1 MISLV
6 MRLSHLKKFLYTVL
20 SLLILFV
27 VMISFFSLN
36 LPDYNQLKNY
46 KPSIMTRVH
55 NSSGELVK
63 EYSNEYRVFIPIDA
77 VPAIVKSAFVSAEDK
92 NFYTHIG
99 IDLLGI
105 TRAFINNL
113 KNINSNKR
121 PQGASTITQQVAKNF
136 LLTDELSLTR
146 KIKEAILAIKIE
158 TAFSKDKILE
168 LYLNQIY
175 LGSGTYGVA
184 SASNR
189 YFKKSLQEITIEE
202 AAYLAALPKAPSN
215 YHPVRNYKNA
225 TIRRNWVLGRM
236 YSNNYI
242 SEDDWKASI
251 VKELKTSIDKPNKKY
266 SSDYYSEEVKRKIV
280 DIFGEYELYN
290 GGLSIRTSLD
300 SDLQLLTTTS
310 LQQGL
315 MDYDKRHGYRG
326 PLDNIEDSNWHQ
338 LVLEKFKKPSIFR
351 LGRVKK
357 VSSKTISIENNNQ
370 EIFSINLDD
379 NTWLRKYINNNYVGK
394 KISNFNDILKI
405 NDVILF
411 SIDNNENYIIEQTP
425 KINGAVIVM
434 EPYTGRVLAM
444 TGGFDFRLSSF
455 NRAVQAKRQPG
466 SAFKPFVYLA
476 ALENGFQPNT
486 MILDA
491 PFVIDQG
498 EKLGKW
504 KPENY
509 GKKFYGP
516 SPLRKGIENSRNLM
530 TIRIAQYLGMDKIS
544 EISVRAGVVD
554 EMPKILSM
562 SLGAGETSLINLT
575 RAYASFVNGGNRV
588 NPIFI
593 DRIQDRRGINIY
605 KAELGKC
612 KNCLDSF
619 SDLNLMPLLENDE
632 ENIFSAPHA
641 FQITSMLK
649 GAVDRGTG
657 RKTKFKDIEIAGKTG
672 TTNNNTDAWFI
683 GYTSDLIIGI
693 YTGFDKPVSLGK
705 KETGSSVAVPI
716 FKNIIEEYLKTNK
729 SLPFRVPSGIELIK
743 TDLDTGKIITSNDN
757 NTIYEAF
764 GKNDK
769 ISPYGETLIGL
780 EGFKS
785 IQVDEVN
792 EDIYLVY

>member
-1 MISLV
+1 MKLKHLKIFLFIALV
-6 MRLSHLKKFLYTVL
+6 MLGLSMAIIV
-20 SLLILFV
+20 
-27 VMISFFSLN
+27 FFSLN
-36 LPDYNQLKNY
+36 LPDYSQLKDY
-46 KPSIMTRVH
+46 KPSVTTRVH
-55 NSSGELVK
+55 NSSGKLVK

-77 VPAIVKSAFVSAEDK
+77 VPAIVKSAFISSEDK
-92 NFYTHIG
+92 NFYSHIG

-105 TRAFINNL
+105 SRAFINNL
-113 KNINSNKR
+113 KNVFTNKR

-136 LLTDELSLTR
+136 LLTDELSLAR

-158 TAFSKDKILE
+158 TAFSKDRILE

-175 LGSGTYGVA
+175 LGSGTYGIA
-184 SASNR
+184 AASNK
-189 YFKKSLQEITIEE
+189 YFKKPLQEITIEE

-215 YHPVRNYKNA
+215 YHPIKNYDNA
-225 TIRRNWVLGRM
+225 IARRNWVLNRM
-236 YSNNYI
+236 YLNGYI
-242 SEDDWKASI
+242 SKTDLSI
-251 VKELKTSIDKPNKKY
+251 SISKDLKTSIDKSNKKY
-266 SSDYYSEEVKRKIV
+266 SADYYSEEVKRKII

-300 SDLQLLTTTS
+300 SNLQILTTDS
-310 LQQGL
+310 LQKGL

-326 PLDNIEDSNWHQ
+326 PLDNVDDENWYEIILKKDLKPTLFKLARIKKITSEKIYLENKNKDS
-338 LVLEKFKKPSIFR
+338 
-351 LGRVKK
+351 
-357 VSSKTISIENNNQ
+357 
-370 EIFSINLDD
+370 FSINL
-379 NTWLRKYINNNYVGK
+379 NQNKWLRKYINNNYVGK
-394 KISNFNDILKI
+394 KVSNFNDIFRI

-411 SIDNNENYIIEQTP
+411 STNAKSMHKIEQLP

-434 EPYTGRVLAM
+434 EPYSGRVLAM

-498 EKLGKW
+498 GELGKW

-530 TIRIAQYLGMDKIS
+530 TIRIAQYLGMEKIS
-544 EISVRAGVVD
+544 EIANRSD
-554 EMPKILSM
+554 ILEEMPEILSM
-562 SLGAGETSLINLT
+562 ALGAGETTLIDLT
-575 RAYASFVNGGNRV
+575 KAYASFVNGGVKV

-593 DRIQDRRGINIY
+593 DKIQNRRGTTIY
-605 KAELGKC
+605 KANLGSC
-612 KNCLDSF
+612 NNCLDSF
-619 SDLNLMPLLENDE
+619 SNLNLKPQITSNK
-632 ENIFSAPHA
+632 ENIISASHA
-641 FQITSMLK
+641 YQITSMLK

-657 RKTKFKDIEIAGKTG
+657 RKTRFKGIEIAGKTG

-683 GYTSDLIIGI
+683 GYTSDLIIGV
-693 YTGFDKPVSLGK
+693 YTGFDKPLSLGK

-716 FKNIIEEYLKTNK
+716 FKNIIEQYLKFNN
-729 SLPFRVPSGIELIK
+729 SLPFRVPKGIELIK
-743 TDLDTGKIITSNDN
+743 TDYDTGKIITSNDS

-764 GKNDK
+764 GKSDK
-769 ISPYGETLIGL
+769 ISSYGKTLIGL
-780 EGFKS
+780 EGFRA
-785 IQVDEVN
+785 IQVDEIN
-792 EDIYLVY
+792 DDTYLVY

>member
-6 MRLSHLKKFLYTVL
+6 MRLSHLKKFLYTAL
-20 SLLILFV
+20 SLLTLFV

-99 IDLLGI
+99 VDPLGI

-357 VSSKTISIENNNQ
+357 VSSKTISLENNNQ

-588 NPIFI
+588 DPIFI

-619 SDLNLMPLLENDE
+619 SDLNLMPLLENDK

>member
-20 SLLILFV
+20 SLLTLFV

-99 IDLLGI
+99 VDPLGI

-357 VSSKTISIENNNQ
+357 VSSKTISLENNNQ

-619 SDLNLMPLLENDE
+619 SDLNLMPLLENDK

>member
-1 MISLV
+1 MK
-6 MRLSHLKKFLYTVL
+6 LSYLKKFLYIAL
-20 SLLILFV
+20 ASFSLLVII
-27 VMISFFSLN
+27 ISFFSIN
-36 LPDYNQLKNY
+36 LPDYSQLKNY

-77 VPAIVKSAFVSAEDK
+77 VPAIVKSAFISAEDK
-92 NFYTHIG
+92 NFYRHIG
-99 IDLLGI
+99 VDLFGI
-105 TRAFINNL
+105 SRAFINNI
-113 KNINSNKR
+113 KNLSSNKR

-158 TAFSKDKILE
+158 TTFSKDKILE

-184 SASNR
+184 AASNR

-215 YHPVRNYKNA
+215 YHPIRNYDNA
-225 TIRRNWVLGRM
+225 IARRNWVLSRM

-242 SEDDWKASI
+242 NEDEWRESSL
-251 VKELKTSIDKPNKKY
+251 KELKTSIDKPNKKY

-326 PLDNIEDSNWHQ
+326 PLDNIADDNWHK
-338 LVLEKFKKPSIFR
+338 LVMEKFKKPSIFK
-351 LGRVKK
+351 LGRIKK
-357 VSSKTISIENNNQ
+357 VNSKIIYLENKVK
-370 EIFSINLDD
+370 ESFLINLDD

-394 KISNFNDILKI
+394 KVLNFNDILRI

-411 SIDNNENYIIEQTP
+411 SIDENGIYKIEQTP

-434 EPYTGRVLAM
+434 EPYSGRVLAM

-476 ALENGFQPNT
+476 ALESGFQPNT

-544 EISVRAGVVD
+544 EIAERSGIID

-562 SLGAGETSLINLT
+562 SLGAGETSLIELT
-575 RAYASFVNGGNRV
+575 KAYASFVNGGNRV
-588 NPIFI
+588 DPIFI
-593 DRIQDRRGINIY
+593 DRIQDRRGTNIY
-605 KAELGKC
+605 KAELGNC

-619 SDLNLMPLLENDE
+619 SALNTVPLIENDKE
-632 ENIFSAPHA
+632 AIFSKPHA

-649 GAVDRGTG
+649 GAIDRGTG
-657 RKTKFKDIEIAGKTG
+657 RKTRFKGIEIAGKTG
-672 TTNNNTDAWFI
+672 TTNNNTDAWFV
-683 GYTSDLIIGI
+683 GYTSDLIIGV

-743 TDLDTGKIITSNDN
+743 TDLDTGKIITNNNS

-769 ISPYGETLIGL
+769 ISPYGETLIGS

-785 IQVDEVN
+785 IQVDEIN
-792 EDIYLVY
+792 NDIYLVY

>member
-20 SLLILFV
+20 SLLTLFV

-326 PLDNIEDSNWHQ
+326 PLDNIEDSNWHK

-394 KISNFNDILKI
+394 KILNFNDILKI

>member
-1 MISLV
+1 MK
-6 MRLSHLKKFLYTVL
+6 LSYLKKFLYIAL
-20 SLLILFV
+20 ALFSLLVII
-27 VMISFFSLN
+27 ISFFSIN
-36 LPDYNQLKNY
+36 LPDYSQLKNY

-77 VPAIVKSAFVSAEDK
+77 VPSIVKSAFISAEDK
-92 NFYTHIG
+92 NFYRHIG
-99 IDLLGI
+99 VDLLGI
-105 TRAFINNL
+105 SRAFINNI
-113 KNINSNKR
+113 KNLSSNKR

-158 TAFSKDKILE
+158 TTFSKDKILE

-184 SASNR
+184 AASNR

-215 YHPVRNYKNA
+215 YHPVRNYDNA
-225 TIRRNWVLGRM
+225 IARRNWVLSRM

-242 SEDDWKASI
+242 NEDEWRASSL
-251 VKELKTSIDKPNKKY
+251 KELKTSIDKPNKKY

-326 PLDNIEDSNWHQ
+326 PLDNIADDNWHK
-338 LVLEKFKKPSIFR
+338 LVMEKFKKPSIFK
-351 LGRVKK
+351 LGRIKKINSKIIYLENKVKE
-357 VSSKTISIENNNQ
+357 S
-370 EIFSINLDD
+370 FLINLDD
-379 NTWLRKYINNNYVGK
+379 NIWLRKYINNNYVGK
-394 KISNFNDILKI
+394 KVLNFNDILRI

-411 SIDNNENYIIEQTP
+411 SIDENGIYKIEQTP

-434 EPYTGRVLAM
+434 EPYSGRVLAM
-444 TGGFDFRLSSF
+444 AGGFDFRLSSF

-476 ALENGFQPNT
+476 ALESGFQPNT

-544 EISVRAGVVD
+544 EIAERSGIID

-562 SLGAGETSLINLT
+562 SLGAGETSLIELT
-575 RAYASFVNGGNRV
+575 KAYASFVNGGNRV
-588 NPIFI
+588 DPIFI
-593 DRIQDRRGINIY
+593 DRIQDRRGTNIY
-605 KAELGKC
+605 KAELGNC

-619 SDLNLMPLLENDE
+619 SALNTVPLIENDKE
-632 ENIFSAPHA
+632 AIFSEPHA

-657 RKTKFKDIEIAGKTG
+657 RKTRFKGIEIAGKTG
-672 TTNNNTDAWFI
+672 TTNNNTDAWFV
-683 GYTSDLIIGI
+683 GYTSDLIIGV

-743 TDLDTGKIITSNDN
+743 TDLDTGKIITNNNS

-769 ISPYGETLIGL
+769 ISPYGETLIGSD
-780 EGFKS
+780 GFKS
-785 IQVDEVN
+785 IQVDEIN
-792 EDIYLVY
+792 NDIYLVY

>member
-1 MISLV
+1 MK
-6 MRLSHLKKFLYTVL
+6 LSYLKKFIYFALGLL
-20 SLLILFV
+20 SFLAII
-27 VMISFFSLN
+27 ISFFSFN
-36 LPDYNQLKNY
+36 LPDYSQLKNY

-55 NSSGELVK
+55 NSSGELIK

-77 VPAIVKSAFVSAEDK
+77 VPTIVKLAFISAEDK

-99 IDLLGI
+99 VDLFGI
-105 TRAFINNL
+105 SRAFINNV
-113 KNINSNKR
+113 KNISSNKR

-158 TAFSKDKILE
+158 TTFSKDKILE

-175 LGSGTYGVA
+175 LGSGTYGIA
-184 SASNR
+184 AASNR
-189 YFKKSLQEITIEE
+189 YFKKSLRDITIEE

-215 YHPVRNYKNA
+215 YHPVRNYDNA
-225 TIRRNWVLGRM
+225 IARRNWVLGRM
-236 YSNNYI
+236 YSNNHINEDEWKI
-242 SEDDWKASI
+242 SI
-251 VKELKTSIDKPNKKY
+251 LKELKTSIDEPNKKY

-326 PLDNIEDSNWHQ
+326 PLDNIDDINWHK
-338 LVLEKFKKPSIFR
+338 LVLEKFKKPSIFKF
-351 LGRVKK
+351 GQIKEVN
-357 VSSKTISIENNNQ
+357 SKTIYLENNKK
-370 EIFSINLDD
+370 ETLLISLDN

-394 KISNFNDILKI
+394 KVVNFKDILKI
-405 NDVILF
+405 NDIILF
-411 SIDNNENYIIEQTP
+411 SIDRNDNYKIEQTP

-434 EPYTGRVLAM
+434 KPDSGRVLAM

-544 EISVRAGVVD
+544 EIAERSGILD

-588 NPIFI
+588 DPIFI
-593 DRIQDRRGINIY
+593 DRIQDRRGVNIY
-605 KAELGKC
+605 KAELGDC

-619 SDLNLMPLLENDE
+619 SELNSVPILENDK

-649 GAVDRGTG
+649 GAIDRGTG
-657 RKTKFKDIEIAGKTG
+657 RKTRFKGIEIAGKTG

-683 GYTSDLIIGI
+683 GYTSDLIIGV
-693 YTGFDKPVSLGK
+693 YTGFDKPISLGK

-716 FKNIIEEYLKTNK
+716 FKNIIEEYLKINK

-743 TDLDTGKIITSNDN
+743 IDLDSGKIITNNDSNS
-757 NTIYEAF
+757 IYEAF

-769 ISPYGETLIGL
+769 IRTYGETLIGL

-785 IQVDEVN
+785 IQDDEIN
-792 EDIYLVY
+792 DDIYLVY

>member
-20 SLLILFV
+20 SLLTLFV

-357 VSSKTISIENNNQ
+357 VSSKTISLENNNQ

-619 SDLNLMPLLENDE
+619 SDLNLMPLLENDK

>member
-1 MISLV
+1 
-6 MRLSHLKKFLYTVL
+6 MRLKHLKIFLFIA
-20 SLLILFV
+20 LLMFGLLTIT
-27 VMISFFSLN
+27 ITFFSLN
-36 LPDYNQLKNY
+36 LPDYSQLKDY

-55 NSSGELVK
+55 NSSGELIK

-77 VPAIVKSAFVSAEDK
+77 VPTIVKSAFISAEDK
-92 NFYTHIG
+92 NFYSHMGVDMTG
-99 IDLLGI
+99 IS
-105 TRAFINNL
+105 RAFINNL
-113 KNINSNKR
+113 KNIFTNKR

-158 TAFSKDKILE
+158 TTFSKDRILE

-175 LGSGTYGVA
+175 LGSGTYGIA
-184 SASNR
+184 AASNR
-189 YFKKSLQEITIEE
+189 YFKKPLQEITIEE

-215 YHPVRNYKNA
+215 YHPIRNYDNA
-225 TIRRNWVLGRM
+225 IARRNWVLNRM
-236 YSNNYI
+236 YLNDYI
-242 SEDDWKASI
+242 TKKDLSI
-251 VKELKTSIDKPNKKY
+251 SILKDLKTSIDKSNKKY
-266 SSDYYSEEVKRKIV
+266 SSDYYSEEVRRKII
-280 DIFGEYELYN
+280 DIFGDYELYN

-300 SDLQLLTTTS
+300 SNLQLLTTTS
-310 LQQGL
+310 LQKGL

-326 PLDNIEDSNWHQ
+326 VLANIDDDKWHEIIVKEH
-338 LVLEKFKKPSIFR
+338 LKPSLFKLARINEI
-351 LGRVKK
+351 
-357 VSSKTISIENNNQ
+357 SSKKIYLEDKNKVF
-370 EIFSINLDD
+370 FSINLDQ
-379 NTWLRKYINNNYVGK
+379 NKWLRKYINNNYVGK
-394 KISNFNDILKI
+394 KVSNFNDIFKV

-411 SIDNNENYIIEQTP
+411 SLNNKGIYKIEQLP

-434 EPYTGRVLAM
+434 EPYSGRVLAM

-498 EKLGKW
+498 KELGKW

-530 TIRIAQYLGMDKIS
+530 TIRIAQYLGMEKIS
-544 EISVRAGVVD
+544 EIATRSDIVE

-562 SLGAGETSLINLT
+562 SLGAGETTLLNLT
-575 RAYASFVNGGNRV
+575 KAYASFVNGGDKV
-588 NPIFI
+588 SPIFI
-593 DRIQDRRGINIY
+593 DKIQDRRGTTIY
-605 KAELGKC
+605 KANLGSC
-612 KNCLDSF
+612 SNCQDSF
-619 SDLNLMPLLENDE
+619 SKLNLKPQITNIK
-632 ENIFSAPHA
+632 ENIISASHA

-657 RKTKFKDIEIAGKTG
+657 RKTRFKGIEIAGKTG

-693 YTGFDKPVSLGK
+693 YAGFDTPLSLGK

-716 FKNIIEEYLKTNK
+716 FKNIIEQYLKFNN
-729 SLPFRVPSGIELIK
+729 SLPFRVPKGIELIK
-743 TDLDTGKIITSNDN
+743 IDLDTGKIISNNDS

-764 GKNDK
+764 GKSDK
-769 ISPYGETLIGL
+769 ITPYGETLIGL
-780 EGFKS
+780 EGFRS
-785 IQVDEVN
+785 IQVDEIN
-792 EDIYLVY
+792 DDTYLVY

>member
-1 MISLV
+1 MK
-6 MRLSHLKKFLYTVL
+6 LSYVTEYSCTL
-20 SLLILFV
+20 STALFILPLLIL
-27 VMISFFSLN
+27 ISLSFN
-36 LPDYNQLKNY
+36 LPDYNDLKDY
-46 KPSIMTRVH
+46 QPSVMTRVH

-77 VPAIVKSAFVSAEDK
+77 VPVIVKSAFISAEDK
-92 NFYTHIG
+92 NFYRHIG
-99 IDLLGI
+99 VDLLGI
-105 TRAFINNL
+105 SRAFINNI
-113 KNINSNKR
+113 KNLSSNKR

-158 TAFSKDKILE
+158 TTFSKDKILE

-175 LGSGTYGVA
+175 LGEISESFA
-184 SASNR
+184 AASNK
-189 YFKKSLQEITIEE
+189 YFNKPLQDLTFNQ

-215 YHPVRNYKNA
+215 YHPIKNNKNA
-225 TIRRNWVLGRM
+225 INRRNWVLKRM
-236 YSNNYI
+236 YLNNYI
-242 SEDDWKASI
+242 SKQDFEIAS
-251 VKELKTSIDKPNKKY
+251 KKKLETSINVLNTKY
-266 SSDYYSEEVKRKIV
+266 SSDYYSEEIRRRTI
-280 DIFGEYELYN
+280 DIFGEKKLYN
-290 GGLSIRTSLD
+290 GGLSVRTSLN
-300 SDLQLLTTTS
+300 STLQTLVTSS
-310 LQQGL
+310 LQEGL
-315 MDYDKRHGYRG
+315 MNYDKRHGYRG
-326 PLDNIEDSNWHQ
+326 VLDNSSNDKWYKSISTKHM
-338 LVLEKFKKPSIFR
+338 KPSLFDFARIK
-351 LGRVKK
+351 LVNSKIIYLENKVKE
-357 VSSKTISIENNNQ
+357 S
-370 EIFSINLDD
+370 FLINLDD

-394 KISNFNDILKI
+394 KVLNFNDILRI

-411 SIDNNENYIIEQTP
+411 SIDENGIYKIEQTP

-434 EPYTGRVLAM
+434 EPYSGRVLAM

-476 ALENGFQPNT
+476 ALESGFQPNT

-544 EISVRAGVVD
+544 EIAERSGIVD

-562 SLGAGETSLINLT
+562 SLGAGETSLIELT
-575 RAYASFVNGGNRV
+575 KAYASFVNGGKKV
-588 NPIFI
+588 DPIFI
-593 DRIQDRRGINIY
+593 DRIQDRRGTTIY
-605 KAELGKC
+605 KAELGAC
-612 KNCLDSF
+612 NNCNSEYSSTNF
-619 SDLNLMPLLENDE
+619 KPNLINNSES
-632 ENIFSAPHA
+632 IFSATHS

-657 RKTKFKDIEIAGKTG
+657 KKTRFTGIEIAGKTG
-672 TTNNNTDAWFI
+672 TTQNNSDGWFI

-693 YTGFDKPVSLGK
+693 YTGFDAPISLGRR
-705 KETGSSVAVPI
+705 ETGSSVAVPI
-716 FKNIIEEYLKTNK
+716 FKMIMEEYLATNK
-729 SLPFRVPSGIELIK
+729 SLPFLIPEGIELIK
-743 TDLDTGKIITSNDN
+743 TDLNTGKITTIMDDN
-757 NTIYEAF
+757 SIYEAY

-769 ISPYGETLIGL
+769 INSYNDTLIGL

-785 IQVDEVN
+785 IQIDEVYDN
-792 EDIYLVY
+792 DYLVY

>member
-1 MISLV
+1 
-6 MRLSHLKKFLYTVL
+6 MRLKHLKIFLFIA
-20 SLLILFV
+20 LLMFGLLTI
-27 VMISFFSLN
+27 IITYFSLN
-36 LPDYNQLKNY
+36 LPDYSQLKDY

-77 VPAIVKSAFVSAEDK
+77 VPTIVKSAFISAEDK
-92 NFYTHIG
+92 NFYSHMGVDMAG
-99 IDLLGI
+99 IS
-105 TRAFINNL
+105 RAFIYNL
-113 KNINSNKR
+113 KNIFTNKR

-158 TAFSKDKILE
+158 TTFSKDRILE

-175 LGSGTYGVA
+175 LGSGTYGIA
-184 SASNR
+184 AASNR
-189 YFKKSLQEITIEE
+189 YFKKPLQEITIEE

-215 YHPVRNYKNA
+215 YHPIRNYDNA
-225 TIRRNWVLGRM
+225 IARRNWVLNRM
-236 YSNNYI
+236 YLNDYI
-242 SEDDWKASI
+242 TKKDLSI
-251 VKELKTSIDKPNKKY
+251 SILKDLKTSIDKSNKKY
-266 SSDYYSEEVKRKIV
+266 SSDYYSEEVRRKII
-280 DIFGEYELYN
+280 DIFGDYELYN

-300 SDLQLLTTTS
+300 SNLQLLTTTS
-310 LQQGL
+310 LQKGL

-326 PLDNIEDSNWHQ
+326 VLANIDDDKWHEIIAKEH
-338 LVLEKFKKPSIFR
+338 LKPSLFKLARINEI
-351 LGRVKK
+351 
-357 VSSKTISIENNNQ
+357 SSKKIYLEDKNKFF
-370 EIFSINLDD
+370 FSINLDQ
-379 NTWLRKYINNNYVGK
+379 NKWLRKYINNNYVGK
-394 KISNFNDILKI
+394 KVSNFNDIFKV

-411 SIDNNENYIIEQTP
+411 SLNSKGIYKIEQLP

-434 EPYTGRVLAM
+434 EPYSGRVLAM

-498 EKLGKW
+498 KKLGKW

-530 TIRIAQYLGMDKIS
+530 TIRIAQYLGMEKIS
-544 EISVRAGVVD
+544 EIATRSDIVE

-562 SLGAGETSLINLT
+562 SLGAGETTLLNLT
-575 RAYASFVNGGNRV
+575 KAYASFVNGGDKV
-588 NPIFI
+588 SPIFI
-593 DRIQDRRGINIY
+593 DKIQDRRGATIY
-605 KAELGKC
+605 KANLGSC
-612 KNCLDSF
+612 SNCQDSF
-619 SDLNLMPLLENDE
+619 SKLNLKPQITNIK
-632 ENIFSAPHA
+632 ENIISASHA

-657 RKTKFKDIEIAGKTG
+657 RKTRFKGIEIAGKTG

-693 YTGFDKPVSLGK
+693 YAGFDTPLSLGK

-716 FKNIIEEYLKTNK
+716 FKNIIEQYLKFNN
-729 SLPFRVPSGIELIK
+729 SLPFRVPKGIELIK
-743 TDLDTGKIITSNDN
+743 IDLDTGKIISNNDS

-764 GKNDK
+764 GKSDK
-769 ISPYGETLIGL
+769 ITPYGETLIGL
-780 EGFKS
+780 EGFRS
-785 IQVDEVN
+785 IQVDEIN
-792 EDIYLVY
+792 DDTYLVY

>member
-6 MRLSHLKKFLYTVL
+6 MRLSHLKKFLYTAL
-20 SLLILFV
+20 SLLTLFV

-99 IDLLGI
+99 VDPLGI

-619 SDLNLMPLLENDE
+619 SDLNLMPLLENDK

>member
-1 MISLV
+1 
-6 MRLSHLKKFLYTVL
+6 MRLKHLKIFLFIA
-20 SLLILFV
+20 LLMFGLLTIT
-27 VMISFFSLN
+27 ITFFSLN
-36 LPDYNQLKNY
+36 LPDYSQLKDY

-77 VPAIVKSAFVSAEDK
+77 VPTIVKSAFISAEDK
-92 NFYTHIG
+92 NFYSHMGVDMTG
-99 IDLLGI
+99 IL
-105 TRAFINNL
+105 RAFINNL
-113 KNINSNKR
+113 KNIFTNKR

-136 LLTDELSLTR
+136 LLSDELSLTR

-158 TAFSKDKILE
+158 TTFSKDRILE

-175 LGSGTYGVA
+175 LGSGTYGIA
-184 SASNR
+184 AASNR
-189 YFKKSLQEITIEE
+189 YFKKPLQEITIEE

-215 YHPVRNYKNA
+215 YHPIRNYDNA
-225 TIRRNWVLGRM
+225 IARRNWVLNRM
-236 YSNNYI
+236 YLNDYI
-242 SEDDWKASI
+242 TKKDLSI
-251 VKELKTSIDKPNKKY
+251 SILKDLKTSIDKSNKKY
-266 SSDYYSEEVKRKIV
+266 SSDYYSEEVRRKII
-280 DIFGEYELYN
+280 DIFGDYELYN

-300 SDLQLLTTTS
+300 SNLQLLTTTS
-310 LQQGL
+310 LQKGL

-326 PLDNIEDSNWHQ
+326 VLANIDDDKWHEIIVKEH
-338 LVLEKFKKPSIFR
+338 LKPSLFKLARINEINS
-351 LGRVKK
+351 KK
-357 VSSKTISIENNNQ
+357 IYLEDKDKVF
-370 EIFSINLDD
+370 FSINLDQ
-379 NTWLRKYINNNYVGK
+379 NKWLRKYINNNYVGK
-394 KISNFNDILKI
+394 KVSNFNDIFKV

-411 SIDNNENYIIEQTP
+411 SLNNKGIYKIEQLP

-434 EPYTGRVLAM
+434 EPYSGRVLAM

-498 EKLGKW
+498 KELGKW

-530 TIRIAQYLGMDKIS
+530 TIRIAQYLGMEKIS
-544 EISVRAGVVD
+544 EIATRSDIVE

-562 SLGAGETSLINLT
+562 SLGAGETTLLNLT
-575 RAYASFVNGGNRV
+575 KAYASFVNGGDKV
-588 NPIFI
+588 SPIFI
-593 DRIQDRRGINIY
+593 DKIQDRRGTTIY
-605 KAELGKC
+605 KANLGSC
-612 KNCLDSF
+612 SNCQDSF
-619 SDLNLMPLLENDE
+619 SKLNLKPQITNIK
-632 ENIFSAPHA
+632 ENIISASHA

-657 RKTKFKDIEIAGKTG
+657 RKTRFKGIEIAGKTG

-693 YTGFDKPVSLGK
+693 YAGFDTPLSLGK

-716 FKNIIEEYLKTNK
+716 FKNIIEQYLKFNN
-729 SLPFRVPSGIELIK
+729 SLPFRVPKGIELIK
-743 TDLDTGKIITSNDN
+743 IDLDTGKIISNNDS

-764 GKNDK
+764 GKSDK
-769 ISPYGETLIGL
+769 ITPYGETLIGL
-780 EGFKS
+780 EGFRS
-785 IQVDEVN
+785 IQVDEIN
-792 EDIYLVY
+792 DDTYLVY

>member
-1 MISLV
+1 MIYLL
-6 MRLSHLKKFLYTVL
+6 MKLSYLKKFLYIAL
-20 SLLILFV
+20 ASFSLLVII
-27 VMISFFSLN
+27 ISFFSIN
-36 LPDYNQLKNY
+36 LPDYSQLKNY

-77 VPAIVKSAFVSAEDK
+77 VPAIVKSAFISAEDK
-92 NFYTHIG
+92 NFYRHIG
-99 IDLLGI
+99 VDLFGI
-105 TRAFINNL
+105 SRAFINNI
-113 KNINSNKR
+113 KNLSSNKR

-158 TAFSKDKILE
+158 TTFSKDKILE

-184 SASNR
+184 AASNR
-189 YFKKSLQEITIEE
+189 YFKKSLQEITIQE

-215 YHPVRNYKNA
+215 YHPIRNYDNA
-225 TIRRNWVLGRM
+225 IARRNWVLSRM

-242 SEDDWKASI
+242 NEDEWRESSL
-251 VKELKTSIDKPNKKY
+251 KELKTSIDKPNKKY

-326 PLDNIEDSNWHQ
+326 PLDNIADDNWHK
-338 LVLEKFKKPSIFR
+338 LVMEKFKKPSIFK
-351 LGRVKK
+351 LGRIKK
-357 VSSKTISIENNNQ
+357 VNSKIIYLENKVK
-370 EIFSINLDD
+370 ESFLINLDD

-394 KISNFNDILKI
+394 KVLNFNDILRI

-411 SIDNNENYIIEQTP
+411 SIDENGIYKIEQTP

-434 EPYTGRVLAM
+434 EPYSGRVLAM

-476 ALENGFQPNT
+476 ALESGFQPNT

-544 EISVRAGVVD
+544 EIAERSGIVD

-562 SLGAGETSLINLT
+562 SLGAGETSLIELT
-575 RAYASFVNGGNRV
+575 KAYASFVNGGNRV
-588 NPIFI
+588 DPIFI
-593 DRIQDRRGINIY
+593 DRIQDRRGTNIY
-605 KAELGKC
+605 KAELGNC

-619 SDLNLMPLLENDE
+619 SALNTVPLLENDKE
-632 ENIFSAPHA
+632 AIFSEPHA

-649 GAVDRGTG
+649 GAIDRGTG
-657 RKTKFKDIEIAGKTG
+657 RKTRFKGIEIAGKTG
-672 TTNNNTDAWFI
+672 TTNNNTDAWFV
-683 GYTSDLIIGI
+683 GYTSDLIIGV

-743 TDLDTGKIITSNDN
+743 TDLDTGKIITNNNS

-769 ISPYGETLIGL
+769 ISPYGETLIGS

-785 IQVDEVN
+785 IQVDEIN
-792 EDIYLVY
+792 NDIYLVY

>member
-20 SLLILFV
+20 SLLTLFV

-92 NFYTHIG
+92 NFYNHIG
-99 IDLLGI
+99 VDPLGI

-394 KISNFNDILKI
+394 KILNFNDILKI

-588 NPIFI
+588 DPIFI

-612 KNCLDSF
+612 KNCLNSF
-619 SDLNLMPLLENDE
+619 SDLNLKPLLENDK

>member
-1 MISLV
+1 
-6 MRLSHLKKFLYTVL
+6 MRLKHLKIFLFIA
-20 SLLILFV
+20 LLMFGLLTI
-27 VMISFFSLN
+27 IITFFSLN
-36 LPDYNQLKNY
+36 LPDYSQLKDY

-77 VPAIVKSAFVSAEDK
+77 VPTIVKSAFISAEDK
-92 NFYTHIG
+92 NFYSHMGVDMTG
-99 IDLLGI
+99 IL
-105 TRAFINNL
+105 RAFINNL
-113 KNINSNKR
+113 KNIFTNKR

-158 TAFSKDKILE
+158 TTFSKDRILE

-175 LGSGTYGVA
+175 LGSGTYGIA
-184 SASNR
+184 AASNR
-189 YFKKSLQEITIEE
+189 YFKKPLQEITIEE

-215 YHPVRNYKNA
+215 YHPIRNYDNA
-225 TIRRNWVLGRM
+225 IARRNWVLNRM
-236 YSNNYI
+236 YLNDYI
-242 SEDDWKASI
+242 TKKDLSI
-251 VKELKTSIDKPNKKY
+251 SILKDLKTSIDKSNKKY
-266 SSDYYSEEVKRKIV
+266 SSDYYSEEVRRKII
-280 DIFGEYELYN
+280 DIFGDYELYN

-300 SDLQLLTTTS
+300 SNLQLLTTTS
-310 LQQGL
+310 LQKGL

-326 PLDNIEDSNWHQ
+326 VLANIDDDKWHEIIVKEH
-338 LVLEKFKKPSIFR
+338 LKPSLFKLARINEINS
-351 LGRVKK
+351 KK
-357 VSSKTISIENNNQ
+357 IYLEDKDKVF
-370 EIFSINLDD
+370 FSINLDQ
-379 NTWLRKYINNNYVGK
+379 NKWLRKYINNNYVGK
-394 KISNFNDILKI
+394 KVSNFNDIFKV

-411 SIDNNENYIIEQTP
+411 SLNNKGIYKIEQLP

-434 EPYTGRVLAM
+434 EPYSGRVLAM

-498 EKLGKW
+498 KKLGKW

-530 TIRIAQYLGMDKIS
+530 TIRIAQYLGMEKIS
-544 EISVRAGVVD
+544 EIATRSDIVE

-562 SLGAGETSLINLT
+562 SLGAGETTLLNLT
-575 RAYASFVNGGNRV
+575 KAYASFVNGGDKV
-588 NPIFI
+588 SPIFI
-593 DRIQDRRGINIY
+593 DKIQDRRGTTIY
-605 KAELGKC
+605 KANLGSC
-612 KNCLDSF
+612 SNCQDSF
-619 SDLNLMPLLENDE
+619 SKLNLKPQITNIK
-632 ENIFSAPHA
+632 ENIISASHA

-657 RKTKFKDIEIAGKTG
+657 RKTRFKGIEIAGKTG

-693 YTGFDKPVSLGK
+693 YAGFDTPLSLGK

-716 FKNIIEEYLKTNK
+716 FKNIIEQYLKFNN
-729 SLPFRVPSGIELIK
+729 SLPFRVPKGIELIK
-743 TDLDTGKIITSNDN
+743 IDLDTGKIISNNDS

-764 GKNDK
+764 GKSDK
-769 ISPYGETLIGL
+769 ITPYGETLIGL
-780 EGFKS
+780 EGFRS
-785 IQVDEVN
+785 IQVDEIN
-792 EDIYLVY
+792 DDTYLVY

>member
-6 MRLSHLKKFLYTVL
+6 MKLAHLKKFLFTAL
-20 SLLILFV
+20 TLFILFV
-27 VMISFFSLN
+27 VMIFFFSLN

-99 IDLLGI
+99 VDPLGI

-215 YHPVRNYKNA
+215 YHPVRNYKDA

-357 VSSKTISIENNNQ
+357 VSSKTISLENNNQ